1 MLDDAVAAEYIYP
14 AGRFKGRGIV
24 ICGGG
29 LKYFPCT
36 WVCLNILRQVGCQL
50 PVEVWYLGEKEMSRQ
65 MLELLSAQ
73 GAQCI
78 DAEQV
83 RERNP
88 ARILNGW
95 ELKPYA
101 LIHSRFE
108 EVLLLDADNVPITD
122 PEYLFDE
129 PKYQQTGAVFWPD
142 FGQLAPEEPI
152 WEICRVNYREEPE
165 FESGQIIL
173 NKGRCWKALQV
184 TMHMNEYSDF
194 YFSYILGDKET
205 FHMAWRRLG
214 QEYAMPA
221 REIEH
226 ITGTM
231 CQHDFDG
238 DRIFQHRNMDKW
250 KIGGTNQRIAG
261 FALEEDCFSYL
272 EELAKLWTDLPFGV
286 RRWRSEGKSTAER
299 GAALE
304 LCQTMYCYCR
314 VGYDERPMAF
324 HPDGSIGEGAASCEV
339 YWNLRES
346 NGHLLLGIYS
356 NHFLTCELQR
366 NGHATWIGRW
376 EHFEKMPIELC
387 PIAQT
392 AVGS

>member
-1 MLDDAVAAEYIYP
+1 MNIATFTLAIFWAI
-14 AGRFKGRGIV
+14 RKLSTWL
-24 ICGGG
+24 GG
-29 LKYFPCT
+29 
-36 WVCLNILRQVGCQL
+36 
-50 PVEVWYLGEKEMSRQ
+50 
-65 MLELLSAQ
+65 A
-73 GAQCI
+73 
-78 DAEQV
+78 
-83 RERNP
+83 
-88 ARILNGW
+88 
-95 ELKPYA
+95 
-101 LIHSRFE
+101 
-108 EVLLLDADNVPITD
+108 
-122 PEYLFDE
+122 
-129 PKYQQTGAVFWPD
+129 
-142 FGQLAPEEPI
+142 
-152 WEICRVNYREEPE
+152 
-165 FESGQIIL
+165 
-173 NKGRCWKALQV
+173 
-184 TMHMNEYSDF
+184 
-194 YFSYILGDKET
+194 
-205 FHMAWRRLG
+205 G

-314 VGYDERPMAF
+314 VGYDERSMAF

-356 NHFLTCELQR
+356 NHFLTCEL
-366 NGHATWIGRW
+366 HETATQ
-376 EHFEKMPIELC
+376 P
-387 PIAQT
+387 
-392 AVGS
+392 GSDAGNISKDAH